1 MSTDVFR
8 ETLSISNRRA
18 STTDALHRLP
28 TSLDRYPSLKKLVAE
43 RLEKNINDDFK
54 NISYYSS
61 SCDEGRV
68 AGIASTKKME
78 MKETYTEKKKNLDVK
93 TSMNCQEILAQE
105 ATLCLGSIVVDDR
118 QHVTYFLEDLKR
130 AREERRNRLL
140 KSCKAFSA

>member
-8 ETLSISNRRA
+8 ETSSISNPRA
-18 STTDALHRLP
+18 STMDALHRLP

-54 NISYYSS
+54 NISYHSS
-61 SCDEGRV
+61 SREEGKV

-78 MKETYTEKKKNLDVK
+78 MNETCKEKKRNLDMK
-93 TSMNCQEILAQE
+93 TSMNYQEILAQE
-105 ATLCLGSIVVDDR
+105 ATLCLGSNAVDDR